1 MCVLKDVVTKAHVL
15 HELLNR
21 CPEFGTQSV
30 VTYQASV
37 YVIGF
42 LVMVK
47 EGEKQQMTFR

>member
-1 MCVLKDVVTKAHVL
+1 MSWQGTVLNLA
-15 HELLNR
+15 
-21 CPEFGTQSV
+21 QSV
-30 VTYQASV
+30 LTYQTSV